1 MCTILKKGVL
11 NEQQGADDSEQL
23 HVLPLYRLKDPPKT
37 SIPGIEVRPVE
48 REVLSA
54 TIHHS
59 QQPFN
64 HNPLASSSLEL
75 GTGIIKREKEEEG
88 GEAKGLNNQQ
98 LTNSNATFSERNPYP
113 VAAPPE
119 GNGALLPHSLTQE
132 KRLLTTSVPYL
143 NGMTHSATPSHHS
156 GPPTV
161 NLPTPDPIPFK
172 YLNGYHHPKNGFSRN
187 GFTPSHLQSVL
198 EHHKLENSPVK
209 LENGRTTLSGYIP
222 IHTPHLLHD
231 GNSSSPSTDS
241 DSDCYI
247 VSDSSPHQAPSPPS
261 LPPPPPP
268 PPPPP
273 SSSPPPEPSQ
283 QQQVPIPES
292 PQESKCL
299 PRPQNAS
306 INGFHIR
313 NDSPLPRVNGMAH
326 YPSTPSPPP
335 PLPPFSHL
343 MRKPPPLTPIINGAI
358 PNHQLQ
364 RSLSMTSPTIEGTKP
379 LLDGSNCRPLA
390 PPTHAS
396 SGKASPSQVENQQP
410 VEGSITKGA
419 EVVNGSSTTLAT
431 ETKVKYERVHAIP
444 GGVAMAL
451 DHGSILIECAKKE
464 LHATTPIKRPC
475 RMMPTRLS
483 MVFYQ
488 HKQLTRRYHGWYEE
502 EEKARQRQEEQA
514 RQKLLR
520 AQLDEDLLQGSLTQF
535 NPPRTTDLD
544 IRYGKLDDGD
554 LDYDDNF
561 DTCSDCSDT
570 FEPLPYLLD
579 DNPSEPQVIVG
590 QVPRPVPLSQLES
603 PFYLELPLE
612 KVELDNKPPSIETE
626 KLPCSYVSVPANYTS
641 TMSVSCCKPKDQLS
655 GNWTHWVQF

>member
-1 MCTILKKGVL
+1 MCTILKKGVFG
-11 NEQQGADDSEQL
+11 EQFADDSEQL
-23 HVLPLYRLKDPPKT
+23 HVLPLYRLKDPPQT

-48 REVLSA
+48 REVLPT
-54 TIHHS
+54 TIQHS
-59 QQPFN
+59 QP
-64 HNPLASSSLEL
+64 PLYNNSFIGSGLEV
-75 GTGIIKREKEEEG
+75 GIGVVKKEEDEG
-88 GEAKGLNNQQ
+88 GEVNARNNQQ
-98 LTNSNATFSERNPYP
+98 LANSSANIVTFSERNPHP
-113 VAAPPE
+113 IGAPPE
-119 GNGALLPHSLTQE
+119 RRCAPLPLGLTQE
-132 KRLLTTSVPYL
+132 KRQLTASVPYL
-143 NGMTHSATPSHHS
+143 NGMSQSVNPHSATPSPHG
-156 GPPTV
+156 GPPAI
-161 NLPTPDPIPFK
+161 NLSTPDPVPFK

-187 GFTPSHLQSVL
+187 GIAPSFLQSIL
-198 EHHKLENSPVK
+198 EHHHKLENPPVK
-209 LENGRTTLSGYIP
+209 LENGRTTLSGHTP

-231 GNSSSPSTDS
+231 GNSNSPSTDS

-261 LPPPPPP
+261 LPPPPL
-268 PPPPP
+268 PP
-273 SSSPPPEPSQ
+273 SSSPPEPSQ
-283 QQQVPIPES
+283 QVSVPES
-292 PQESKCL
+292 PQETKCL
-299 PRPQNAS
+299 PCPQNAS
-306 INGFHIR
+306 INGFHLK

-343 MRKPPPLTPIINGAI
+343 MRKPPPLTPINGAI
-358 PNHQLQ
+358 PSHQLQ

-379 LLDGSNCRPLA
+379 LMDGSNCRPLA
-390 PPTHAS
+390 PPTHAP
-396 SGKASPSQVENQQP
+396 SGKSSPSQVENQRP
-410 VEGSITKGA
+410 VESSVTKGA
-419 EVVNGSSTTLAT
+419 EVVNGSSTALAT
-431 ETKVKYERVHAIP
+431 DTKVKYERVHAIP

-488 HKQLTRRYHGWYEE
+488 HKQLTRKYHGWYEE

-535 NPPRTTDLD
+535 NPPRTTELD
-544 IRYGKLDDGD
+544 IRYGKIDEGD

-612 KVELDNKPPSIETE
+612 RVELDNKPPSIETE

-655 GNWTHWVQF
+655 GNWSHWVQF